1 MANRSNE
8 CFPSFSS
15 FDLEFSPGCRVIDN
29 FSEYISFNICR
40 KGNNNK
46 SCKQELDEIVLVNS
60 LSPSVTIIV
69 SDMSIKNNIATS
81 IVYIHTFD
89 KPLMKM
95 IHHGIHVTSTEAE
108 LFTIRCGI
116 NQSLSVNNISKI
128 VVITDS
134 IHAVKKVF
142 DLSVHPYQTQ
152 LAAILLDLR
161 KIIVKPI
168 PSNFGNAQAISNG
181 AFIIKLT
188 KKLKYSILY
197 YSTHVKIHGNSAKR
211 VKVMT
216 Y

>member
-1 MANRSNE
+1 MANWSNE
-8 CFPSFSS
+8 CFPSFSPLDS
-15 FDLEFSPGCRVIDN
+15 EFSPGCRVIDN

-40 KGNNNK
+40 KGNNKK
-46 SCKQELDEIVLVNS
+46 SCKQELDEI
-60 LSPSVTIIV
+60 SPSVTTIV
-69 SDMSIKNNIATS
+69 SDMSIKNNVATS
-81 IVYIHTFD
+81 IIYIHTFD
-89 KPLMKM
+89 KLLMTM

-142 DLSVHPYQTQ
+142 DLSIHPYQTQ
-152 LAAILLDLR
+152 LAAILLDLC
-161 KIIVKPI
+161 KIVVKPI

-181 AFIIKLT
+181 TFIMKLT